1 MSIPRRTFMERAIAG
16 AAGLAAL
23 TRSVRVTAKE
33 LPSDPEAPAGKAP
46 GPDEIVLPKFEKNS
60 AFALDQA
67 LLERHSSRNYDPE
80 GTISREQ
87 LSRLLWAANG
97 VNRADGHRTTPSA
110 MARYPVEVY
119 AALPEGAYRY
129 EVKEH
134 KLLRVTAE
142 DLREQIPL
150 QPGLKKAAMKLL
162 YVINHD
168 VLTGNDPWMADLEI
182 GCMVQNVYLEAASLG
197 LGSCVFAIAH
207 YENITKALKLKSS
220 QKFRITQAVGPLRD

>member
-1 MSIPRRTFMERAIAG
+1 MPILRRMFMGNVIAG
-16 AAGLAAL
+16 AAALTAL
-23 TRSVRVTAKE
+23 TRGIRVWAKD

-46 GPDEIVLPKFEKNS
+46 GPDEIALPKFEKNA
-60 AFALDQA
+60 AFTLDQA
-67 LLERHSSRNYDPE
+67 LLDRHSSRNYNPE

-97 VNRADGHRTTPSA
+97 VNRPDGHRTTPSA
-110 MARYPVEVY
+110 MARYPIEVY
-119 AALPEGAYRY
+119 SALPEGAYRY

-150 QPGLKKAAMKLL
+150 QPGLKKAAMKLM
-162 YVINHD
+162 YVLNHD
-168 VLTGNDPWMADLEI
+168 ILSGNDPWMADLEI